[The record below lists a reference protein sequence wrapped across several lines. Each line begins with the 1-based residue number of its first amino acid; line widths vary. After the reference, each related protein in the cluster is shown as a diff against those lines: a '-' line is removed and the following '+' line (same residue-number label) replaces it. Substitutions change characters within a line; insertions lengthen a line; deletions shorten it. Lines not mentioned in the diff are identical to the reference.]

1 MPSVENRF
9 YVLGLSRSVGIAF
22 FLEYQGIG
30 VADEH
35 GQLMKLAALNNGMQ
49 ILDFDPPE
57 ELTVPQGL
65 PSTFLGEPVTFT
77 LDDVNYAPKGVVM
90 PIDPMSVHFSGVG
103 RHHSSFVIK
112 DVEALYI
119 FSTEQHPIPGHKQIY
134 SVLDEFRAGCIF
146 DQKMDDENSKNK
158 TQIESFAGIATAA
171 ARIREKLTRAL
182 NQVNEFESRAAEMNF
197 TDPKQPVQLYWD
209 EADQEMVIFSEGAT
223 ANADPEDLAEGIKS
237 TIDKNLYKYEVL
249 ISKA

>member
-1 MPSVENRF
+1 MPPVENRF

-30 VADEH
+30 VANEH
-35 GQLMKLAALNNGMQ
+35 GQLMKLATLNNGMQ

-90 PIDPMSVHFSGVG
+90 PIDPMSVHYSGVG

-119 FSTEQHPIPGHKQIY
+119 FNTEQSPIPGYKQIY
-134 SVLDEFRAGCIF
+134 TILDEFRAGSIF
-146 DQKMDDENSKNK
+146 GEYMDDQKYKNNA
-158 TQIESFAGIATAA
+158 QIESFTGIATAA

-182 NQVNEFESRAAEMNF
+182 NQVDEFERRAADMNF

-209 EADQEMVIFSEGAT
+209 EIDKEMVIFSEGST
-223 ANADPEDLAEGIKS
+223 VKADPADLAEGIKS
-237 TIDKNLYKYEVL
+237 TIDNNLYKYEVL